1 MKADTPER
9 SRRHPRELMRL
20 RGHGSSVLIATLSSA
35 FGVGLTSTTAVLA
48 QVIGSSGI
56 QSGTLE
62 VILSFIGYIFI
73 ALALYVGA
81 IVTSNSFSTI
91 IAGRTKTIALM
102 RLIGSSA
109 AAQRRVIVA
118 EGFRVGVIGAL
129 VGTALGLALTAAI
142 VSVGTFVGVIPTD
155 DYSFISL
162 LTFFPAVAVVFTTV
176 GASWAGSRQV
186 LSVTPIQA
194 LGTTVEPRLAGVR
207 TRHRWSLGLFIAGGA
222 ILLAGILVGLT
233 SPYGVFIALIGGLM
247 SFTGVVMG
255 AQAIIPQTLRLV
267 GRLFG
272 TNATAHLAREN
283 AVRYPERSSRTTI
296 SLVIGVTLVMTFAVA
311 LTSFQRII
319 ETAQQAQ
326 PGIYEGTES
335 ALQVAILVFSALI
348 GFSTLI
354 AGVGMADNLALN
366 VSQRRKEIGLLRALG
381 FTTGQVR
388 RMIFLE
394 SVQLTTAAVVL
405 GLTLGTFY
413 GWAGAQS
420 LIGGIQGSPG
430 LAVPV
435 VPLALVVVVVVA
447 AITLATTA
455 SILPARRAMRITPVE
470 ALAIG

>member
-1 MKADTPER
+1 MSAVSPKRGRPG
-9 SRRHPRELMRL
+9 PGELMRL
-20 RGHGSSVLIATLSSA
+20 RGHGSSILIATLSSA

-56 QSGTLE
+56 QSGSLE
-62 VILSFIGYIFI
+62 LILSFIGYIFI

-109 AAQRRVIVA
+109 TAQRRVIVA
-118 EGFRVGVIGAL
+118 EGLRVGLLGATL
-129 VGTALGLALTAAI
+129 GTALGLALTA
-142 VSVGTFVGVIPTD
+142 SVVGGGIFFGVIPTG
-155 DYSFISL
+155 DYNYISP
-162 LTFFPAVAVVFTTV
+162 LTFIPAAAVVFTTV

-186 LSVTPIQA
+186 LRVTPIQA
-194 LGTTVEPRLAGVR
+194 IGATVEPRLASVR
-207 TRHRWSLGLFIAGGA
+207 NRHHWSLALFIAGGA
-222 ILLAGILVGLT
+222 LLFAGIIVGLA
-233 SPYGVFIALIGGLM
+233 SPYGVFVAFIGGLL
-247 SFTGVVMG
+247 SFTGVIMG
-255 AQAIIPQTLRLV
+255 AQVVIPRTLRLV
-267 GRLFG
+267 GKVFG
-272 TNATAHLAREN
+272 SGATAHLAQEN

-296 SLVIGVTLVMTFAVA
+296 SLVIGVTLVMTFAVT

-319 ETAQQAQ
+319 ETAQKAQ

-335 ALQVAILVFSALI
+335 ALQVAIVVFSALI
-348 GFSTLI
+348 GFSALI
-354 AGVGMADNLALN
+354 AAVGMADNLALN

-388 RMIFLE
+388 RMILLE
-394 SVQLTTAAVVL
+394 SVQLTTSAVAL

-435 VPLALVVVVVVA
+435 VPLVLVAVVVLA
-447 AITLATTA
+447 ATALAMTA
-455 SILPARRAMRITPVE
+455 SIVPARRAMRISPIE
-470 ALAIG
+470 ALAVG

>member
-1 MKADTPER
+1 MKPRTPER
-9 SRRHPRELMRL
+9 SRRRPRELMRL

-48 QVIGSSGI
+48 QMIGRSGI
-56 QSGTLE
+56 QSGTLKL
-62 VILSFIGYIFI
+62 ILSFIGFIFI

-109 AAQRRVIVA
+109 TAQRRVIVV
-118 EGFRVGVIGAL
+118 EGLRVGLIGAL
-129 VGTALGLALTAAI
+129 VGAVLGLALTASI
-142 VSVGTFVGVIPTD
+142 VSAGTFVGVIPTG
-155 DYSFISL
+155 DYSFISP
-162 LTFFPAVAVVFTTV
+162 LTFLPAVAVVLTTT

-194 LGTTVEPRLAGVR
+194 LGATVEPRPAGVR
-207 TRHRWSLGLFIAGGA
+207 NRHRWSLGLVLAGGA
-222 ILLAGILVGLT
+222 ILISGILVGLT

-255 AQAIIPQTLRLV
+255 AQAIIPQTLRLI

-283 AVRYPERSSRTTI
+283 AIRYPERSSRTTI

-319 ETAQQAQ
+319 ETAQKAQ
-326 PGIYEGTES
+326 PGIYAGTES
-335 ALQVAILVFSALI
+335 ALQVAIIVFSALI

-381 FTTGQVR
+381 FTTTQVR

-394 SVQLTTAAVVL
+394 SVQLTAAAVVL

-435 VPLALVVVVVVA
+435 VPLLLVVVVVVA
-447 AITLATTA
+447 AVTLATTA
-455 SILPARRAMRITPVE
+455 SILPARRAMRVTPVE